1 MSKLIRNHHEQNE
14 ATDLEAT
21 ASVEEVA
28 DLPVSSK
35 TSSKSRELLI
45 HLNSIPMEQFV
56 QKRLYNRSPTN
67 KTSQQ
72 SKRNSA
78 MLEESKKLTYSDLDS
93 SHHHRLSVIKPV
105 IQISSLKQKSQC
117 FEPMDKDFLETAS
130 VALALRKSNLQHS
143 QFFMHETQSLNIQR
157 LQETSSDTSSSMIQS
172 SFRSSHTGDASR
184 NLCEPRS

>member
-1 MSKLIRNHHEQNE
+1 M
-14 ATDLEAT
+14 
-21 ASVEEVA
+21 EEVA

-67 KTSQQ
+67 KTTQQ
-72 SKRNSA
+72 SKRDSG
-78 MLEESKKLTYSDLDS
+78 MLEESKKLNYSDIDSSRHHRLDS
-93 SHHHRLSVIKPV
+93 SCHHRLSVIKPV

-117 FEPMDKDFLETAS
+117 FEPMDKDFLDSDS

-143 QFFMHETQSLNIQR
+143 QFFMNETSSMNIQR
-157 LQETSSDTSSSMIQS
+157 LEETSSATSSPMIQS